1 MSKRKSESRK
11 RKQSS
16 YFCRRAFLCGT
27 LALVGATGC
36 QNITRRGQSPDE
48 SGALLTLAEERQVDT
63 TKYVGRVTGIWGN
76 NYATIEGIGLA
87 GNLKGTGS
95 NPKPSWQ
102 TDHLSKELSSREEIT
117 NPKTLLANEDTAMV
131 LVKAYLPPGIRKGDN
146 FDLEIRTPPKSDTTS
161 LFDGRLSRTRLR
173 TLQVL
178 GRKVREGHVLGLGQG
193 SILIDSMFESR
204 QDQSNRVRGWVLG
217 GGVATK
223 DRPLGL
229 SIRTED
235 HTFRTSSDIAAAIN
249 ERFTTIENQGRV
261 GCATATTDKLIEL
274 LVPREY
280 KHNISRYLQAVRN
293 TAYNEAIND
302 RVERLSQLDKELNE
316 PLTCSVAAI
325 RLEAMGEEG
334 IPALTRALR
343 HPDLEVRFHAA
354 QALAYLGEEVGVEQ
368 LLEAAETEPAFRWHA
383 LTALATL
390 EKGASTEALEELL
403 HVESAE
409 TRYGAFRSLKAQSPF
424 GPLVRGE
431 SLSDFVLNV
440 VPSKSEPM
448 MHISRSKQNEIV
460 LFGETQTVSDE
471 VLYVESGL
479 TVKGNGDGS
488 IKITRYLPGEGEVR
502 KVCSNQ
508 AVELLPTLSE
518 LGCSYSVIVK
528 LLRDA
533 QQNEMLNTRLV
544 VNAIPKRR
552 RKYRGDRSTGEE
564 SKKYIADPIPDLFQ
578 PQQEQAEVV
587 PKGDITRSENTET
600 NEETEKSS
608 IQQGRLWSKLEARA
622 AR

>member
-1 MSKRKSESRK
+1 MNQRKSESRK
-11 RKQSS
+11 RKQSN
-16 YFCRRAFLCGT
+16 YFCRRVFLCGT

-48 SGALLTLAEERQVDT
+48 STLLPLTEEQTVT
-63 TKYVGRVTGIWGN
+63 TNYVGRVTGVWGN

-87 GNLKGTGS
+87 GNLRGTGS

-102 TDHLSKELSSREEIT
+102 TDHLSKELSSREEIS
-117 NPKTLLANEDTAMV
+117 NPKTLLANEDTSMV
-131 LVKAYLPPGIRKGDN
+131 LVKGYLPPGIRKGDN
-146 FDLEIRTPPKSDTTS
+146 FDLEIRTPPKSDTTD

-204 QDQSNRVRGWVLG
+204 QDQSNNVRGWVLG
-217 GGVATK
+217 GGVAVE

-229 SIRTED
+229 SVRTD
-235 HTFRTSSDIAAAIN
+235 NHTFRTSSDIAAAIN

-261 GCATATTDKLIEL
+261 GCATAKTDKLVEL

-280 KHNISRYLQAVRN
+280 KHNIGWFLQAVGN
-293 TAYNEAIND
+293 TAYNEAVND
-302 RVERLSQLDKELNE
+302 RVERLSELDRELNE
-316 PLTCSVAAI
+316 PLTCPVAAI

-334 IPALTRALR
+334 VPALTRALR

-354 QALAYLGEEVGVEQ
+354 QALAYLGEEAGVEQ

-390 EKGASTEALEELL
+390 DKGASTEALSELL

-431 SLSDFVLNV
+431 VLSDFVLNV

-448 MHISRSKQNEIV
+448 LHVSRSKQNEIV
-460 LFGETQTVSDE
+460 LFGEVQTVSDQI
-471 VLYVESGL
+471 LYVESGL
-479 TVKGNGDGS
+479 TVKGNGNGS

-518 LGCSYSVIVK
+518 IGCSYSVIVK
-528 LLRDA
+528 LLKDA
-533 QQNEMLNTRLV
+533 QENGMLNTRLV
-544 VNAIPKRR
+544 VNATPKRR
-552 RKYRGDRSTGEE
+552 RKYQADRSKGEE
-564 SKKYIADPIPDLFQ
+564 SKRYITDPIPGLFH
-578 PQQEQAEVV
+578 PEQEQQKVV
-587 PKGDITRSENTET
+587 PKGGIVSLDTP
-600 NEETEKSS
+600 ETEKSS
-608 IQQGRLWSKLEARA
+608 IQQGRLWSKMEARA

>member
-1 MSKRKSESRK
+1 MNQRKSESRK
-11 RKQSS
+11 RKQSN
-16 YFCRRAFLCGT
+16 YFCRRVFLCGT

-48 SGALLTLAEERQVDT
+48 STLLPLTEEQTVT
-63 TKYVGRVTGIWGN
+63 TNYVGRVTGVWGN

-87 GNLKGTGS
+87 GNLRGTGS

-102 TDHLSKELSSREEIT
+102 TDHLSKELSSREEIS
-117 NPKTLLANEDTAMV
+117 NPKTLLANEDTSMV
-131 LVKAYLPPGIRKGDN
+131 LVKGYLPPGIRKGDN
-146 FDLEIRTPPKSDTTS
+146 FDLEIRTPPKSDTTD

-204 QDQSNRVRGWVLG
+204 QDQSNNVRGWVLG
-217 GGVATK
+217 GGVAVE

-229 SIRTED
+229 SVRTD
-235 HTFRTSSDIAAAIN
+235 NHTFRTSSDIAAAIN

-261 GCATATTDKLIEL
+261 GCATAKTDKLVEL

-280 KHNISRYLQAVRN
+280 KHNIGRFLQAVGN
-293 TAYNEAIND
+293 TAYNEAVND
-302 RVERLSQLDKELNE
+302 RVERLSELDRELNE
-316 PLTCSVAAI
+316 PLTCPVAAI

-334 IPALTRALR
+334 VPALTRALR

-354 QALAYLGEEVGVEQ
+354 QALAYLGEEAGVEQ

-390 EKGASTEALEELL
+390 DKGASTEALSELL

-431 SLSDFVLNV
+431 VLADFVLNV

-448 MHISRSKQNEIV
+448 LHVSRSKQNEIV
-460 LFGETQTVSDE
+460 LFGEVQTVSDQI
-471 VLYVESGL
+471 LYVESGL
-479 TVKGNGDGS
+479 TVKGNGNGS

-518 LGCSYSVIVK
+518 IGCSYSVIVK
-528 LLRDA
+528 LLKDA
-533 QQNEMLNTRLV
+533 QENGMLNTRLV
-544 VNAIPKRR
+544 VNATPKRR
-552 RKYRGDRSTGEE
+552 RKYQADRSKGEE
-564 SKKYIADPIPDLFQ
+564 SKRYITDPIPGLFH
-578 PQQEQAEVV
+578 PEQEQQKVV
-587 PKGDITRSENTET
+587 PKGGIVSLDTP
-600 NEETEKSS
+600 ETEKSS
-608 IQQGRLWSKLEARA
+608 IQQGRLWSKMEARA